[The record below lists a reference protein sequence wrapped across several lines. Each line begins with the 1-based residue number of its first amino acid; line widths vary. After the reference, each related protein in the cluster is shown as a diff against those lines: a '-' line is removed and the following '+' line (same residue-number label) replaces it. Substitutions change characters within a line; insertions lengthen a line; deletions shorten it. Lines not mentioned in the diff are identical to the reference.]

1 MISHISKIILA
12 LLLTSTVCAKADDFY
27 VITGTHKTQKEAQQ
41 VAALKGGWV
50 LNTNFYSQLTSN
62 LYAVVRGPFKTK
74 SEADK
79 RLKWLMDGGRYPGS
93 YVKSAGNINIEI
105 KVGNKALSPQMLAA
119 LLGELRIDV
128 SEHKGG
134 AHPCEP
140 QEPYKRISLS
150 YVNVARGYDEKKDKE
165 TYAPKDVEL
174 DIGALWEI
182 KKSGE
187 VDRMR
192 ICAE

>member
-1 MISHISKIILA
+1 MISHIPKIVLV
-12 LLLTSTVCAKADDFY
+12 LLFTAAVSAKADDFY
-27 VITGTHKTQKEAQQ
+27 VITGTHQTQKEAQQ

-50 LNTNFYSQLTSN
+50 LNTNFYRQLTPD

-74 SEADK
+74 KEAGK
-79 RLKWLMDGGRYPGS
+79 QLKLFLDGGRYPGS
-93 YVKSAGNINIEI
+93 YVKNAGTINIEI
-105 KVGNKALSPQMLAA
+105 KINNKALSPQMLAA

-128 SEHKGG
+128 SENTGG
-134 AHPCEP
+134 TNPCEP
-140 QEPYKRISLS
+140 QEPYQRLSLS
-150 YVNVARGYDEKKDKE
+150 YVTVARGYDETKDKE

-182 KKSGE
+182 KRSGE
-187 VDRMR
+187 VGRMR